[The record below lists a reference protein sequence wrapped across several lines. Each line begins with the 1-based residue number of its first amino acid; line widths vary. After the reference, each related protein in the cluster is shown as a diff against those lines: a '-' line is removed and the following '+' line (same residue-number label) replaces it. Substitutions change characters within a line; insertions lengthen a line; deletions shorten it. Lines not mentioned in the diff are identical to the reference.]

1 MNGEAVNEGAVN
13 EGGAASVSGVPPPL
27 PQPPPPPAGWRWPRE
42 GDRVEIEVEEEGATL
57 WRPATVVSV
66 ISSGPETGWF
76 SARMLHDNEWVDWFT
91 WQEEG
96 KDWRRT
102 GGKRKLSATASEAAA
117 DGAVV
122 GDAARQ
128 TAAAPSGKNPN
139 ASASQDEPPP
149 PLLPQPPPP
158 PAGWRWP
165 REGDRVEIEVEEE
178 GATLWRPAT
187 VVSVISSGPETGWFS
202 ARMLHDNEWV
212 DWFTWQE
219 EGKDWRR
226 TGGKRKLS
234 ATASETAEA
243 AEAAEAEA
251 AAEEAA
257 SDRKATKKAVAKK
270 TVTEG
275 SPNKEGSLAKKTVTE
290 AAAEAEVD
298 KAAKAAKARARAA
311 ERREHFDDCGQCVNC
326 LDKPKFGGPNVRR
339 HACSAPQPKF
349 GGPNACMH
357 AGSAPCSAPKGS
369 SPKKEGSPN
378 KEGSLAKPSP
388 IAKRGELKAAA
399 KGRLRPEASDED
411 FESFPAPRGKNPNAS
426 ASNAS
431 ASNAS
436 ASLAS
441 ASNASASQDEPPPPP
456 LPPPLP
462 LPPPPPAGW
471 RWPREG
477 DRVEIEVEEEGATLW
492 RPATVVSVIS
502 SGPETGWFS
511 ARMLH
516 DNEWVDWFT
525 WQEEGKDWRR
535 TGGKRKLSATASKL
549 AVPAEAAEAAREAG
563 EAPCR
568 ALACEAA
575 EAAEAEAA
583 VEEAGADQT
592 ATKKAAVKKAGAVAG
607 AIEGAVAS
615 ATAEGEKDEA
625 ALVTAL
631 VEDCGECTN
640 CLDKRKFGGP
650 GLKRQKCKAPVPVGT
665 RAAAAAAAAVE
676 AAHDG
681 ALEARA
687 CAAVKERKPSFL
699 GEPKRGHSLLGEP
712 NRGPS
717 LLGEPKREPSLL
729 GGPKRELK
737 RAPLVAVAEASD
749 ALSSAEADDA
759 CHDDGA
765 VPSFGVPSMDVCAV
779 SSAEADAAAANRS
792 SRRNPKLVIGAV
804 SITAGTPS
812 PTPADGCGGA
822 EAAVNQKQTR
832 RRPRELA
839 CLQDWMPPGKNW
851 MRDA

>member
-1 MNGEAVNEGAVN
+1 
-13 EGGAASVSGVPPPL
+13 
-27 PQPPPPPAGWRWPRE
+27 
-42 GDRVEIEVEEEGATL
+42 
-57 WRPATVVSV
+57 
-66 ISSGPETGWF
+66 
-76 SARMLHDNEWVDWFT
+76 MLHDNEWVDWFT

-234 ATASETAEA
+234 ATASEA

-326 LDKPKFGGPNVRR
+326 LDKPKFGGPN
-339 HACSAPQPKF
+339 
-349 GGPNACMH
+349 
-357 AGSAPCSAPKGS
+357 GS

-388 IAKRGELKAAA
+388 IAKRGELKA

-431 ASNAS
+431 ASK
-436 ASLAS
+436 
-441 ASNASASQDEPPPPP
+441 ASASQDEPPPPP

-492 RPATVVSVIS
+492 RPATVVTVIS

-516 DNEWVDWFT
+516 DDEWVDWFT

-535 TGGKRKLSATASKL
+535 TGG
-549 AVPAEAAEAAREAG
+549 
-563 EAPCR
+563 
-568 ALACEAA
+568 
-575 EAAEAEAA
+575 
-583 VEEAGADQT
+583 
-592 ATKKAAVKKAGAVAG
+592 
-607 AIEGAVAS
+607 
-615 ATAEGEKDEA
+615 
-625 ALVTAL
+625 
-631 VEDCGECTN
+631 
-640 CLDKRKFGGP
+640 
-650 GLKRQKCKAPVPVGT
+650 
-665 RAAAAAAAAVE
+665 
-676 AAHDG
+676 
-681 ALEARA
+681 
-687 CAAVKERKPSFL
+687 
-699 GEPKRGHSLLGEP
+699 
-712 NRGPS
+712 
-717 LLGEPKREPSLL
+717 
-729 GGPKRELK
+729 
-737 RAPLVAVAEASD
+737 
-749 ALSSAEADDA
+749 
-759 CHDDGA
+759 
-765 VPSFGVPSMDVCAV
+765 
-779 SSAEADAAAANRS
+779 
-792 SRRNPKLVIGAV
+792 
-804 SITAGTPS
+804 
-812 PTPADGCGGA
+812 
-822 EAAVNQKQTR
+822 
-832 RRPRELA
+832 
-839 CLQDWMPPGKNW
+839 
-851 MRDA
+851 